1 VSTPSA
7 PGFWAVARRPRWI
20 AALLLAL
27 AIAAG
32 FSALGQWQLA
42 RSVASAPVDRAD
54 TETPVNLTSLAKPRT
69 PVTDTQLGRMVS
81 VTGTLAS
88 NDFVVLSNRL
98 NGGTAGFWLV
108 GHLTTGGGA
117 ELAVALGWAPTRAG
131 AVAAEASASIT
142 SPLIGRYLPSEPPD
156 QPDVD
161 KGVQSAASIPAF
173 INQWSHFGGSVYGGY
188 VVARAPVAGLEK
200 IDSPAP
206 SQEVSLNW
214 LNVFYAAEWAIFA
227 GFAIYLWY
235 RLVKDEVEK
244 ERALEL
250 GPEAISGLRRDASA
264 DDRPGRRSN
273 VE

>member
-1 VSTPSA
+1 MATTA
-7 PGFWAVARRPRWI
+7 RPGFWAVARRPRWI
-20 AALLLAL
+20 GALLLAL

-42 RSVASAPVDRAD
+42 RSVATAPVDRTD
-54 TETPVNLTSLAKPRT
+54 TETPIALTTLAKPGH
-69 PVTDTQLGRMVS
+69 PVTDTQLGRMVT
-81 VTGTLAS
+81 VTGTLTEG
-88 NDFVVLSNRL
+88 DFVVLSNRL
-98 NGGTAGFWLV
+98 NRGTTGFWLV
-108 GHLTTGGGA
+108 GHVSTAGGA
-117 ELAVALGWAPTRAG
+117 ELAVALGWAPTRAQ
-131 AVAAEASASIT
+131 AEAAESSATIA
-142 SPLIGRYLPSEPPD
+142 SPLVGRYLPSEPPD

-188 VVARAPVAGLEK
+188 VIAKSPSPGLVE

-235 RLVKDEVEK
+235 RLVKDVVEK
-244 ERALEL
+244 ERE
-250 GPEAISGLRRDASA
+250 PEAETA
-264 DDRPGRRSN
+264 N

>member
-1 VSTPSA
+1 MSTPPA
-7 PGFWAVARRPRWI
+7 PPRFWAVARRPRWI

-27 AIAAG
+27 GIAAG

-42 RSVASAPVDRAD
+42 RSVSSAPVDRAD
-54 TETPVNLTSLAKPRT
+54 TETPVSLSSLAEPGA
-69 PVTDTQLGRMVS
+69 PVTDTQLGRMVT
-81 VTGTLAS
+81 VNGRLAD

-98 NGGTAGFWLV
+98 NGGTAGYWLI
-108 GHLTTGGGA
+108 GHVTTDGGP
-117 ELAVALGWAPTRAG
+117 ELAVALGWAPTRAQ
-131 AVAAEASASIT
+131 AVEAEGSATIP

-156 QPDVD
+156 QPDVS
-161 KGVQSAASIPAF
+161 KGVQSAASVPAI

-200 IDSPAP
+200 IDSPPP

-235 RLVKDEVEK
+235 RLVKDEVERQR
-244 ERALEL
+244 E
-250 GPEAISGLRRDASA
+250 PA
-264 DDRPGRRSN
+264 DRMAT

>member
-1 VSTPSA
+1 MSTPTA

-54 TETPVNLTSLAKPRT
+54 TETPVRLASLATPGL
-69 PVTDTQLGRMVS
+69 PVTDTQLGRMVT
-81 VTGTLAS
+81 VNGDLVDA
-88 NDFVVLSNRL
+88 DFVVLSNRL

-108 GHLTTGGGA
+108 GHVTTDGGA
-117 ELAVALGWAPTRAG
+117 ELAVALGWAPTRAR
-131 AVAAEASASIT
+131 AVAAEQSATIS
-142 SPLIGRYLPSEPPD
+142 SPLVGRYLPSEPPD
-156 QPDVD
+156 QPDVS
-161 KGVQSAASIPAF
+161 KGVQSAASVPAF

-188 VVARAPVAGLEK
+188 VVASEPVAGLAR

-235 RLVKDEVEK
+235 RLVKDEVERQR
-244 ERALEL
+244 E
-250 GPEAISGLRRDASA
+250 PA
-264 DDRPGRRSN
+264 DGTAT